1 MPQIIEVPGYGD
13 VEFPDGMTDD
23 QISSAIQQNMM
34 QAQPQSA
41 PQEPQQNVPF
51 GSFVQ

>member
-1 MPQIIEVPGYGD
+1 MYGI
-13 VEFPDGMTDD
+13 VKESTLPE
-23 QISSAIQQNMM
+23 A
-34 QAQPQSA
+34 A